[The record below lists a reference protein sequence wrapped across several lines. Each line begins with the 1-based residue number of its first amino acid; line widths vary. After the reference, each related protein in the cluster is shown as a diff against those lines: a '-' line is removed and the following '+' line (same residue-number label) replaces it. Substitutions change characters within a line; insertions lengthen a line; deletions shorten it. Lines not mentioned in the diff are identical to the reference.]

1 MAKIGLKNFYYS
13 VATEDAETGEISY
26 AGATKPAK
34 AISFTFEPNVSDAT
48 LYADDAIAEKDTSVN
63 GGTCTMGVDRL
74 DEATQSALLGHTVAE
89 SGEETSNTG
98 DVAPYV
104 GLGRVVTLMQDG
116 VLKYRAVFF
125 PKVKFQEPSSDNTT
139 KGETT
144 EFGTYEISGTVV
156 PDAEGNWRY
165 KKVFDDEDDAVDYLK
180 GKMAASASS

>member
-1 MAKIGLKNFYYS
+1 MAKIGLKNFYYA
-13 VATEDAETGEISY
+13 VATENPSTGALTY
-26 AGATKPAK
+26 AQATKPAK
-34 AISFTFEPNVSDAT
+34 AISFSFEPSVSNAT
-48 LYADDAIAEKDTSVN
+48 LYADDAIAEQDTSVT

-74 DEATQSALLGHTVAE
+74 DEATLSALLGHTLATTG
-89 SGEETSNTG
+89 GEETSNTD

-116 VLKYRAVFF
+116 ALKYRAVFF
-125 PKVKFQEPSSDNTT
+125 PKVKFQEPSASNTT

-165 KKVFDDEDDAVDYLK
+165 KNTFDTEAAAVSYLL
-180 GKMAASASS
+180 GKMGSTTA

>member
-13 VATEDAETGEISY
+13 PATEDAQTGALSY
-26 AGATKPAK
+26 NGATKPAK
-34 AISFTFEPNVSDAT
+34 AISFTFEPQVSDAT

-74 DEATQSALLGHTVAE
+74 DEDTQAALLGHTVAE
-89 SGEETSNTG
+89 GEETSNTS

-165 KKVFDDEDDAVDYLK
+165 KQTFATEAEAVTYLT
-180 GKMAASASS
+180 GKMAQSS

>member
-13 VATEDAETGEISY
+13 VATEDATTGAITY

-74 DEATQSALLGHTVAE
+74 DETTQSALLGHTV
-89 SGEETSNTG
+89 SGEEETSNTG

-156 PDAEGNWRY
+156 PDANGNWRY
-165 KKVFDDEDDAVDYLK
+165 KKVFDDEDDAVNYLK
-180 GKMAASASS
+180 GKMGTTPVSS

>member
-13 VATEDAETGEISY
+13 PATEDASTGALSY
-26 AGATKPAK
+26 NGATKPAK
-34 AISFTFEPNVSDAT
+34 AISFTFEPQVSDAT

-74 DEATQSALLGHTVAE
+74 DEETQSALLGHTVAE
-89 SGEETSNTG
+89 GGEETSNTN

-116 VLKYRAVFF
+116 ALKYRAVFF

-165 KKVFDDEDDAVDYLK
+165 KKTFASEAEAVTYLT
-180 GKMAASASS
+180 GKMAKNS